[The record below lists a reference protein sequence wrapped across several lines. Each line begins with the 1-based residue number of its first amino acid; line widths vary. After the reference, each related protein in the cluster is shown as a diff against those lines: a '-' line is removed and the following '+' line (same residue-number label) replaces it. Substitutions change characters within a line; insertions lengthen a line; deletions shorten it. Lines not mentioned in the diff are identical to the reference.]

1 MLKKLHKFLLISY
14 LGPFIMTFFIALFII
29 LMQFLWKYVDDLVG
43 KGLEWQVILQLLFYA
58 SATFVPLALPLAIL
72 LSSLMTFGN
81 MGEHFELV
89 ALKSSGISLQKFM
102 RPLIILVLFICML
115 AFYFS
120 NNVLPY
126 ANLKMGA
133 LLYDVREQKPA
144 LNIKEGVFYKG
155 IENYVIKVGK
165 KDKDGVGIHN
175 IMIYDHT
182 QRQGNVNLTY
192 AKSGRMET
200 TEDKKYLV
208 FTLYEGYNLSEKVDM
223 RKFEVTRPL
232 QRIYFDEQIRK
243 FDLSSFAMTR
253 TSEDFFKDNY
263 QMLNLK
269 QLQNSIDSLNL
280 QLRDRYLDFF
290 NSLTKR
296 YFYLSNYDVHPDS
309 MPDEQQTQEQTQELK
324 PAITQNSDIQNHTRP
339 PSFMKHIINESIDAV
354 KENENENISNTSAHL
369 STLDNL
375 DNILSIFSKDEQR
388 RIIEASLDGARS
400 NKDYTYYASEDL
412 WGRQRVIF
420 RHEIEWHRKFTLSI
434 ACLLLFFIGAPL
446 GAIIRKGGFGLPV
459 VISVLFFV
467 IYHVISITGE
477 KFVRTGVI
485 PAYEGMWL
493 ASMVLLPIGVFFVV
507 KATSDSPLF
516 DMDTYIK
523 IFRRINSIF
532 GKKPKMA
539 TK

>member
-1 MLKKLHKFLLISY
+1 
-14 LGPFIMTFFIALFII
+14 MTFFIALFII

-43 KGLEWQVILQLLFYA
+43 KGLEWHIIFKLLFYA

-102 RPLIILVLFICML
+102 RPLIIMVFFICLL

-120 NNVLPY
+120 NNILPI

-144 LNIKEGVFYKG
+144 LNIKEGVFYNG
-155 IENYVIKVGK
+155 IENYVIKIGK
-165 KDKDGVGIHN
+165 KDKDGIAIHK
-175 IMIYDHT
+175 ILIYDHT

-192 AKSGRMET
+192 AKSGKMET
-200 TEDKKYLV
+200 TPDKKYLV
-208 FTLYEGYNLSEKVDM
+208 FTLYNGFNLSEKVDN
-223 RKFEVTRPL
+223 RKFEVIRPL
-232 QRIYFDEQIRK
+232 QRIYFDEQMRK
-243 FDLSSFAMTR
+243 FDLSSFALTR

-269 QLQNSIDSLNL
+269 QLQNTIDSLNL
-280 QLRDRYLDFF
+280 QLDDRHTDFYIT
-290 NSLTKR
+290 LIKR
-296 YFYLSNYDVHPDS
+296 YYYLSNYDLHPDS
-309 MPDEQQTQEQTQELK
+309 MPDEQQMQEEQQQIK
-324 PAITQNSDIQNHTRP
+324 PVPNQNTENSNINQPTH
-339 PSFMKHIINESIDAV
+339 FLKHIINADIDAV
-354 KENENENISNTSAHL
+354 KEEEIVDNTSNELNSL
-369 STLDNL
+369 SNIDSLLTL
-375 DNILSIFSKDEQR
+375 FPKDER
-388 RIIEASLDGARS
+388 LRIIETSLDGARS
-400 NKDYTYYASEDL
+400 NKDYTFYSSEDL

-477 KFVRTGVI
+477 KFVRSGVI
-485 PAYEGMWL
+485 PAYQGMWL
-493 ASMVLLPIGVFFVV
+493 ASFVLLPVGVFFVM
-507 KATSDSPLF
+507 KATSDSPLL
-516 DMDTYIK
+516 DMDTYLKLILKIK
-523 IFRRINSIF
+523 NLLNKQ
-532 GKKPKMA
+532 KK
-539 TK
+539 

>member
-1 MLKKLHKFLLISY
+1 
-14 LGPFIMTFFIALFII
+14 MTFFIALFII

-43 KGLEWQVILQLLFYA
+43 KGLEWHIIVQLLFYA

-81 MGEHFELV
+81 LGEHFELV

-102 RPLIILVLFICML
+102 QPLIIMVVAICIL

-120 NNVLPY
+120 NNILPV
-126 ANLKMGA
+126 ANLKMGS

-155 IENYVIKVGK
+155 IENFVIKVGK

-175 IMIYDHT
+175 VMIYDHS
-182 QRQGNVNLTY
+182 QRLGNINLTY
-192 AKSGRMET
+192 ARSGRMET

-208 FTLYEGYNLSEKVDM
+208 FTLYEGFNHSEKFDV
-223 RKFEVTRPL
+223 RQPHSIKPL
-232 QRIYFDEQIRK
+232 QRVNFKEQVRK
-243 FDLSSFAMTR
+243 FDLTSFAMTR

-263 QMLNLK
+263 QMLNLN
-269 QLQNSIDSLNL
+269 QLQMSIDSLENTLNVRHEEFYKNL
-280 QLRDRYLDFF
+280 NL
-290 NSLTKR
+290 R
-296 YFYLSNYDVHPDS
+296 YFYFANYEVPADSFPDQQQISEQAPHIPPALSEDT
-309 MPDEQQTQEQTQELK
+309 MPK
-324 PAITQNSDIQNHTRP
+324 PFRP
-339 PSFMKHIINESIDAV
+339 AKSFMGRVIDA
-354 KENENENISNTSAHL
+354 SADVTEPEPEPQPVDP
-369 STLDNL
+369 STDFSGDKTINDVLA
-375 DNILSIFSKDEQR
+375 SFSKDER
-388 RIIEASLDGARS
+388 LRIVESALDAARS
-400 NKDYTYYASEDL
+400 NKDFAYYANEDL

-420 RHEIEWHRKFTLSI
+420 RHEIEWHRKFSLSI

-467 IYHVISITGE
+467 IYHVTSITGE

-485 PAYEGMWL
+485 PAWQGMWI
-493 ASMVLLPIGVFFVV
+493 ASAVLLPIGIFLIM
-507 KATSDSPLF
+507 KATSDSPLL

-523 IFRRINSIF
+523 MFKRIRGLF
-532 GKKPKMA
+532 GSPKN
-539 TK
+539 